1 MNSYEIAANKFRF
14 GTEFTGDVNWSNV
27 DWLLKEVKQITS
39 NTVKTTFSIVV
50 DLFDEF
56 YIDQTLSMEF
66 IFAITG
72 EKSRELLFDG
82 NRTLQLTPIDTVV
95 SIKERKTFTTV

>member
-1 MNSYEIAANKFRF
+1 MNSYEIAYNNVRL
-14 GTEFTGDVNWSNV
+14 GTDFSGDVEWSNV
-27 DWLLKEVKQITS
+27 DWHLKEVKQITS
-39 NTVKTTFSIVV
+39 NTVKTTFSIVI

-72 EKSRELLFDG
+72 EKSRDLLFDG
-82 NRTLQLTPIDTVV
+82 NHTL
-95 SIKERKTFTTV
+95 